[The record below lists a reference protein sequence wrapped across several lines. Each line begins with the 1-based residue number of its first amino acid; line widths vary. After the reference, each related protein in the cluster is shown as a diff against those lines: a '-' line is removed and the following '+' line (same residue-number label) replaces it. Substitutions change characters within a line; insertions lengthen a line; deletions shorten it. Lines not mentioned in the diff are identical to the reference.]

1 MTRLLAFVLVSMA
14 FLLPATAQTASDPPR
29 TLTVS
34 VSGEVTAVPDMAM
47 LTMGVEVSSRRS
59 GVAMTEL
66 SREIAAVFDVLDA
79 AGIAERDM
87 QTSGLSLS
95 PIYEQLTNGRRT
107 NTITGYIAR
116 STLTVRV
123 RDLDAVG
130 GVTDAV
136 ATAGANRFQG
146 ISFLIGNTQA
156 LMDEARRRAVLNA
169 KSRAALL
176 AEALD
181 VDIVGVLSI
190 AEHGGTSPRRP
201 QMMAMAGAVVES
213 RAIPVAAGES
223 TLTATVS
230 VTYEIADK

>member
-14 FLLPATAQTASDPPR
+14 FLLPATAQTAPEPPR
-29 TLTVS
+29 TLTIS
-34 VSGEVTAVPDMAM
+34 ASGEVTAVPDIAM
-47 LTMGVEVSSRRS
+47 LTMGVEVSNRRS
-59 GVAMTEL
+59 GQAMTEL
-66 SREIAAVFDVLDA
+66 SREISAVFDVLEA
-79 AGIAERDM
+79 AGITERDM

-107 NTITGYIAR
+107 NTITGYVAR

-123 RDLDAVG
+123 RDLEAVG
-130 GVTDAV
+130 GVIDAV
-136 ATAGANRFQG
+136 ATVGANRFQG
-146 ISFLIGNTQA
+146 ISFLIDDTDA
-156 LMDEARRRAVLNA
+156 LMDEARRRAALNA

-190 AEHGGTSPRRP
+190 AEHAGTSPRRP
-201 QMMAMAGAVVES
+201 QMMAMADAAMES
-213 RAIPVAAGES
+213 RLMPLAAGES
-223 TLTATVS
+223 TLSATVS